1 MCSFDRG
8 FHSRNNRIRLDD
20 RLELNALP
28 GKGRRNRA
36 AREREAAEEFAA
48 MRRQHPA
55 VESAINA
62 LEHRGLDRVRTHG
75 TEGFARMV
83 ALSVL
88 AGNLHRLGRLL
99 RQQEQDARKRR
110 RGADGSRVLHESIAK
125 SLKGNPIEG
134 LEHKYSSQPGS
145 CAVEGHVFSPSGG

>member
-1 MCSFDRG
+1 
-8 FHSRNNRIRLDD
+8 
-20 RLELNALP
+20 
-28 GKGRRNRA
+28 
-36 AREREAAEEFAA
+36 

-55 VESAINA
+55 VESAINS

-99 RQQEQDARKRR
+99 RQQEQDVETTRRHGRLIGGGVAHTSAFEPAPGRRERRLGRVKIGAGPSPRLAGIFLDEIGLQLARKVWCQESSD
-110 RGADGSRVLHESIAK
+110 RG
-125 SLKGNPIEG
+125 
-134 LEHKYSSQPGS
+134 
-145 CAVEGHVFSPSGG
+145 VF

>member
-36 AREREAAEEFAA
+36 AREREEAEGFAA

-55 VESAINA
+55 VESAINS

-110 RGADGSRVLHESIAK
+110 RRQAA
-125 SLKGNPIEG
+125 
-134 LEHKYSSQPGS
+134 
-145 CAVEGHVFSPSGG
+145 